1 MEVSA
6 LTREIA
12 GYLNLSGGRRD
23 TQFLMRLNQLAR
35 LAPQWKLQQKLLN
48 ETLETCHREN
58 VTGFENIEQGQSAI
72 SLAFD
77 HVFPAYVNHHQ
88 DLLGHLEPETLQLP
102 FFLGRIFESI
112 LEQGGP
118 WNEEPRIV
126 DGSLRILNDF
136 LGYRPIAL
144 LENQRKLE
152 PYANERFCPLPL
164 YIKGAGVGESPY
176 REIIEKSLELL
187 SNTTPEI
194 LTDAWFYLTNLDE
207 LSLDPRAHDHLHPA
221 NKRTNYLFGE
231 WDPHLIDLHGMYRRF
246 VVRKVILDA
255 LLKWMSEQKKVPHDE
270 LVYDAAAVLAGT
282 ILMASAIS
290 GAGPET
296 HDSTI
301 TLTSLLPRVARQRD
315 RFYATLLENAEG
327 ARAKRLQKQAKVTQ
341 QPFGHVRQH
350 LNMYLA
356 EYGAQQ
362 VQRRHLAYL
371 FARMGYAD
379 EARRQAGIIPA
390 AAARFDCE
398 IQWRFTFFRKEIEK
412 GDLDQACRLI
422 DEIEGFLHRGIR
434 CGAIVDPWNILGFQG
449 HFPLFSSRE
458 DSVPDQRVEQL
469 LNLVEL
475 ILEAYAIALQDAA
488 VRGRTDRYHELKRKF
503 SRFAEW
509 WDRFGT
515 PTVADL
521 PLVQGQESY
530 DSALHVAETLSEWRS
545 AGEAAGDVQFWRQHV
560 DRFESSKAY
569 AQVVESLLDRKDTVA
584 SLGLLIQWLSQV
596 EEVGLESGPHSLFGL
611 MVDWLELAL
620 DSNSQPPQPQWK
632 NILRMFDSVEANAGE
647 LWTIPRL
654 STVLQGGIQQEHET
668 TSGEDDT
675 NDADSTLFGAA
686 YDGMVFR
693 DTANDGLESD
703 TADSG
708 GGAEPGEFEVIETL
722 LEPRLKFARMMTQ
735 MWQIAASECTM
746 AEATQKATSSEET
759 SRPAAFFPADHVE
772 EWLKQCVELQQQ
784 LKLLMD
790 DLEKHGVIESSGDHE
805 ANIEFDMQIQTK
817 FYLLQSIIYIQISA
831 QVARWCLE
839 ALLAETTGKIVASD
853 HEEQMIVESILGI
866 LRRDPAEVRKLLPAL
881 LKELQKRPLLYIP
894 LEHDG
899 DPGEMLNAR
908 IAQAIIRF
916 MLCHLPRLGLLKETW
931 HLLQAAHEMERSS
944 RPAGMAVTEFDRL
957 FRIALRNSLES
968 IIHASRQW
976 QRGKFA
982 DEDLIEIV
990 GSTVEHYLD
999 QWLDHSS
1006 TMRLSTV
1013 ESLKMDGVWDQTR
1026 EFIKKYGNEFLNA
1039 RVLTLGNLRTILH
1052 QGIEKYLAYLEES
1065 EDPLH
1070 PIPLLE
1076 DIRGGKISTREA
1088 SETLRLIYQVI
1099 VDRFDRFLE
1108 YNSTTTQSDYG
1119 QLFFSLLDFLR
1130 LETSYERDAW
1140 NLLPV
1145 AIAHEVLT
1153 RQGRE
1158 EAAEIWEE
1166 VFTVKTE
1173 DMSERHLAEL
1183 KKLERQYGMRLPSVT
1198 SHLQERF
1205 VKPLAVNNMLA
1216 LIPRAVEEAK
1226 KTPMETI
1233 AIRSLVAQIEEYLKS
1248 SLGSGLDVPH
1258 WLRALEEELN
1268 EGISHS
1274 GWTGADAEPEL
1285 NLLGL
1290 NFTLRE
1296 MRQQLKTW
1304 KAPPGGRKKNDSGNA

>member
-1 MEVSA
+1 M

-23 TQFLMRLNQLAR
+23 TQFQMRLDQLSR
-35 LAPQWKLQQKLLN
+35 IVPRWSEQQKLLS
-48 ETLETCHREN
+48 EALEACHKAKE
-58 VTGFENIEQGQSAI
+58 TGFEDIEQGRAVV

-77 HVFPAYVNHHQ
+77 HVFPAYWNHHA
-88 DLLGHLEPETLQLP
+88 DLLGHLQPIDLELP
-102 FFLGRIFESI
+102 FFLARIFEAI

-118 WNEEPRIV
+118 WNEEPRIIN
-126 DGSLRILNDF
+126 GSLVLLNDF
-136 LGYRPIAL
+136 LGYRPIAV
-144 LENQRKLE
+144 LENQRKME
-152 PYANERFCPLPL
+152 PYPNERFRTLPL
-164 YIKGAGVGESPY
+164 YIRGAGVGESPY
-176 REIIEKSLELL
+176 REIIEKTIELL
-187 SNTTPEI
+187 SQTTPEI
-194 LTDAWFYLTNLDE
+194 LVDAWFHLENLDE
-207 LSLDPRAHDHLHPA
+207 LALDPRAHDHLHPA

-231 WDPHLIDLHGMYRRF
+231 WDPHLIDLNGMYRRF

-255 LLKWMSEQKKVPHDE
+255 LLKWMSEQKKIPHEE

-296 HDSTI
+296 HDSTT

-315 RFYATLLENAEG
+315 RFYATLLESAQG
-327 ARAKRLQKQAKVTQ
+327 PRAKRLQRQAKVTQ
-341 QPFGHVRQH
+341 QPFGHVRQY

-390 AAARFDCE
+390 AAARFECE

-449 HFPLFSSRE
+449 HFPLFASRE

-475 ILEAYAIALQDAA
+475 ILEAYAIALQDSA
-488 VRGRTDRYHELKRKF
+488 VRGREDRYAELKRKF
-503 SRFAEW
+503 SRFADW

-521 PLVQGQESY
+521 PLVAGKESY
-530 DSALHVAETLSEWRS
+530 ESALHVAETLAEWRT

-596 EEVGLESGPHSLFGL
+596 EEVGLESGPHTLFGL
-611 MVDWLELAL
+611 MIDWLELAL
-620 DSNSQPPQPQWK
+620 DSTAQPPQPQWK

-647 LWTIPRL
+647 LWNIPRL
-654 STVLQGGIQQEHET
+654 SAVLQGGMGPDDNDPAT
-668 TSGEDDT
+668 DDDSG
-675 NDADSTLFGAA
+675 DAENTLYGAA

-693 DTANDGLESD
+693 DTANDGSESD
-703 TADSG
+703 TADTG
-708 GGAEPGEFEVIETL
+708 GSEPGEFEVIEAL

-746 AEATQKATSSEET
+746 AEAAVRTGLEADIP
-759 SRPAAFFPADHVE
+759 RPAARFPKDHVE

-784 LKLLMD
+784 LKLLME
-790 DLEKHGVIESSGDHE
+790 DLEKHGVVESSGDHE

-817 FYLLQSIIYIQISA
+817 FYLLQSIILIQVSA
-831 QVARWCLE
+831 QVAQWCLE
-839 ALLAETTGKIVASD
+839 ALLAETTGQNAPTERDDKVIVQA
-853 HEEQMIVESILGI
+853 ILGI
-866 LRRDPAEVRKLLPAL
+866 LRRDPTEVRKLLPSL

-899 DPGEMLNAR
+899 DPGQVLTAR
-908 IAQAIIRF
+908 TAQAIIRF

-931 HLLQAAHEMERSS
+931 HLLQAAHDMERSS

-999 QWLDHSS
+999 QWLDHSA

-1013 ESLKMDGVWDQTR
+1013 ESLKLEGVWEESR

-1052 QGIEKYLAYLEES
+1052 QGIEKYLDYLEES
-1065 EDPLH
+1065 EDPLNS
-1070 PIPLLE
+1070 IPLLE
-1076 DIRGGKISTREA
+1076 DIRAGKINAREA
-1088 SETLRLIYQVI
+1088 AETLKLIYQVI

-1130 LETSYERDAW
+1130 LETTYERDAW

-1173 DMSERHLAEL
+1173 DMSDRHLAEL

-1205 VKPLAVNNMLA
+1205 VKPLAVNNMLG
-1216 LIPRAVEEAK
+1216 LIPRAIEEGK
-1226 KTPMETI
+1226 KTPVETK
-1233 AIRSLVAQIEEYLKS
+1233 AIEALVAQIEAYLKDS
-1248 SLGSGLDVPH
+1248 VGSGLDVPH

-1268 EGISHS
+1268 EGIS
-1274 GWTGADAEPEL
+1274 GTAWTGADAEPEL
-1285 NLLGL
+1285 HLQGI
-1290 NFTLRE
+1290 NFSLRE

-1304 KAPPGGRKKNDSGNA
+1304 KAPPGTRKKTDGNTGA